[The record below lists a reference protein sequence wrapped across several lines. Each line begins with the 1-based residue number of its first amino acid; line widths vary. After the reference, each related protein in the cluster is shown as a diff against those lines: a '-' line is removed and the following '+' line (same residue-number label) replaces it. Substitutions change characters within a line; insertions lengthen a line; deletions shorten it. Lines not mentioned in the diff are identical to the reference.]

1 MAGEEVT
8 QGRDVGFILEQGDIS
23 KPPTGRPVIYATNG
37 IISSGHY
44 LTSMA
49 GMRML
54 MSGGNAFDALVS
66 ATFAAAVVEPIASY
80 SLGAEVVFMFHDTV
94 TGDFLSLSGQGT
106 VSSRATPEFFKS
118 MGHDSIPTGPGKDA
132 PLSFTVP
139 GVAAACFSMLEKY
152 GTKSVQEIL
161 SVSIEYAEKGIP
173 NYEYM
178 TGRLDAGDAV
188 SQFELFPPGGLDIF
202 FNEGEI
208 PDPGT
213 LLVQDSLGRTFR
225 AMSEAADKAGPN
237 RLAGI
242 SAAKDCFYSG
252 DIASAISDA
261 SRNVDGI
268 LDKSDLENYEPK
280 YSEPVGTTYLGYGV
294 HGHST
299 WTQGPVLQQA
309 LNILECFDLKSM
321 GHNSVEYIHT
331 VTEALKLALADREAF
346 YGDPDFASFPGDGLL
361 SKQYASERSKEIDP
375 MKAYPGMPSY
385 GNPWAYSG
393 LHGEVSPQPS
403 YDSGGPM
410 DLQHESGTTHITVMD
425 AHGNMACS
433 TPSGGAFN
441 KSVFFPELGFAIS
454 TRSEMLNFIEGHP
467 NVVKPGKRPR
477 TTIINYMITKDGVPI
492 GTIGCPGGDAQAQAN
507 LQLVLNTLLWGMN
520 PQEAV
525 ESPRFSSLSAPNSFY
540 PHTYLPNQLSMED
553 GFPEGVAEGL
563 TGKGHQIVHAA
574 TCGMGAAVA
583 IRNPENG
590 VLAAS
595 ADPRRASYAIGL

>member
-1 MAGEEVT
+1 MAGEEAT

-80 SLGAEVVFMFHDTV
+80 SLGAEAVFMFHDTV

-202 FNEGEI
+202 FNAGEI

-261 SRNVDGI
+261 SRTVDGI

-346 YGDPDFASFPGDGLL
+346 YGDPDFASVPVDGLL

>member
-80 SLGAEVVFMFHDTV
+80 SLGAEAVFMFHDTV

-118 MGHDSIPTGPGKDA
+118 KGHDSIPTGPGKDA

-213 LLVQDSLGRTFR
+213 LLVQDSLGCTFR
-225 AMSEAADKAGPN
+225 AMSEAADNAGPN

-242 SAAKDCFYSG
+242 SAAKDCFYMG

-346 YGDPDFASFPGDGLL
+346 YGDPDFASVPVDGLL

-454 TRSEMLNFIEGHP
+454 TRSEMLNFVEGHP

>member
-1 MAGEEVT
+1 MAGEEAT

-80 SLGAEVVFMFHDTV
+80 SLGAEAVFMFHDTV

-208 PDPGT
+208 PAPGT

-225 AMSEAADKAGPN
+225 AMSEVADKAGPN

-346 YGDPDFASFPGDGLL
+346 YGDPDFASVPVDGLL

-477 TTIINYMITKDGVPI
+477 TTIIHYMITKDGVPI

>member
-54 MSGGNAFDALVS
+54 MSGGKAFDALVS

-80 SLGAEVVFMFHDTV
+80 SLGAEAVFMFHDTV

-118 MGHDSIPTGPGKDA
+118 KGHDSIPTGPGKDA

-213 LLVQDSLGRTFR
+213 LLVQDSLGCTFR
-225 AMSEAADKAGPN
+225 AMSEAADNAGPN

-346 YGDPDFASFPGDGLL
+346 YGDPDFASVPVDGLL

-454 TRSEMLNFIEGHP
+454 TRSEMLNFVEGHP

>member
-80 SLGAEVVFMFHDTV
+80 SLGAEAVFMFHDTV

-118 MGHDSIPTGPGKDA
+118 KGHDSIPTGPGKDA

-213 LLVQDSLGRTFR
+213 LLVQDSLGCTFR
-225 AMSEAADKAGPN
+225 AMSEAADNAGPN

-346 YGDPDFASFPGDGLL
+346 YGDPDFASVPVDGLL
-361 SKQYASERSKEIDP
+361 SKRYASERSKEIDP

-441 KSVFFPELGFAIS
+441 KTVFFPELGFAIS
-454 TRSEMLNFIEGHP
+454 TRSEMLNFVEGHP

>member
-80 SLGAEVVFMFHDTV
+80 SLGAEAVFMFHDTV

-225 AMSEAADKAGPN
+225 AMSEVADKAGPN

-242 SAAKDCFYSG
+242 SAVSYTH
-252 DIASAISDA
+252 
-261 SRNVDGI
+261 
-268 LDKSDLENYEPK
+268 LTLP
-280 YSEPVGTTYLGYGV
+280 T
-294 HGHST
+294 
-299 WTQGPVLQQA
+299 
-309 LNILECFDLKSM
+309 
-321 GHNSVEYIHT
+321 
-331 VTEALKLALADREAF
+331 
-346 YGDPDFASFPGDGLL
+346 
-361 SKQYASERSKEIDP
+361 
-375 MKAYPGMPSY
+375 KA
-385 GNPWAYSG
+385 
-393 LHGEVSPQPS
+393 
-403 YDSGGPM
+403 
-410 DLQHESGTTHITVMD
+410 
-425 AHGNMACS
+425 
-433 TPSGGAFN
+433 
-441 KSVFFPELGFAIS
+441 
-454 TRSEMLNFIEGHP
+454 
-467 NVVKPGKRPR
+467 
-477 TTIINYMITKDGVPI
+477 
-492 GTIGCPGGDAQAQAN
+492 
-507 LQLVLNTLLWGMN
+507 
-520 PQEAV
+520 
-525 ESPRFSSLSAPNSFY
+525 
-540 PHTYLPNQLSMED
+540 
-553 GFPEGVAEGL
+553 
-563 TGKGHQIVHAA
+563 
-574 TCGMGAAVA
+574 
-583 IRNPENG
+583 
-590 VLAAS
+590 
-595 ADPRRASYAIGL
+595 

>member
-1 MAGEEVT
+1 MAGEEAT

-80 SLGAEVVFMFHDTV
+80 SLGAEAVFMFHDTV
-94 TGDFLSLSGQGT
+94 TWDVLSLSGQGT

-346 YGDPDFASFPGDGLL
+346 YGDPDFASVPVDGLL

>member
-1 MAGEEVT
+1 MAGEEAT

-80 SLGAEVVFMFHDTV
+80 SLGAEAVFMFHDTG

-346 YGDPDFASFPGDGLL
+346 YGDPDFASVPVDGLL

-441 KSVFFPELGFAIS
+441 KSVFFHELGFAIS

>member
-80 SLGAEVVFMFHDTV
+80 SLGAEAVFMFHDTG

-118 MGHDSIPTGPGKDA
+118 KGHDSIPTGPGKDA

-213 LLVQDSLGRTFR
+213 LLVQDSLGCTFR
-225 AMSEAADKAGPN
+225 AMSEAADNAGPN

-346 YGDPDFASFPGDGLL
+346 YGDPDFASVPVDGLL

>member
-80 SLGAEVVFMFHDTV
+80 SLGAEAVFMFHDTG

-118 MGHDSIPTGPGKDA
+118 KGHDSIPTGPGKDA

-152 GTKSVQEIL
+152 GIKSVQEIL
-161 SVSIEYAEKGIP
+161 SVSIEYAERGIP

-225 AMSEAADKAGPN
+225 AMSEAADNAGPN

-346 YGDPDFASFPGDGLL
+346 YGDPDFASVPVDGLL
-361 SKQYASERSKEIDP
+361 SKHYASERSKEIDP

>member
-80 SLGAEVVFMFHDTV
+80 SLGAEAVFMFHDTG

-118 MGHDSIPTGPGKDA
+118 KGHDSIPTGPGKDA

-213 LLVQDSLGRTFR
+213 LLVQDSLGCTFR
-225 AMSEAADKAGPN
+225 AMSEAADNAGPN

-346 YGDPDFASFPGDGLL
+346 YGDPDFASVPVDGLL

-385 GNPWAYSG
+385 GNP
-393 LHGEVSPQPS
+393 
-403 YDSGGPM
+403 
-410 DLQHESGTTHITVMD
+410 
-425 AHGNMACS
+425 
-433 TPSGGAFN
+433 
-441 KSVFFPELGFAIS
+441 
-454 TRSEMLNFIEGHP
+454 
-467 NVVKPGKRPR
+467 
-477 TTIINYMITKDGVPI
+477 
-492 GTIGCPGGDAQAQAN
+492 
-507 LQLVLNTLLWGMN
+507 
-520 PQEAV
+520 
-525 ESPRFSSLSAPNSFY
+525 
-540 PHTYLPNQLSMED
+540 
-553 GFPEGVAEGL
+553 
-563 TGKGHQIVHAA
+563 
-574 TCGMGAAVA
+574 
-583 IRNPENG
+583 
-590 VLAAS
+590 
-595 ADPRRASYAIGL
+595 

>member
-1 MAGEEVT
+1 MAGDGTT

-23 KPPTGRPVIYATNG
+23 RPPTGRPVIYASNG

-66 ATFAAAVVEPIASY
+66 ATFAAAVVEPVASY
-80 SLGAEVVFMFHDTV
+80 SLGAEATFMFHDTG
-94 TGDFLSLSGQGT
+94 TGDFLSLSGQGPA
-106 VSSRATPEFFKS
+106 SLKATPEFFKS
-118 MGHDSIPTGPGKDA
+118 RGHDSIPTGPGADA

-152 GTKSVQEIL
+152 GTKSVQEVL
-161 SVSIEYAEKGIP
+161 SVSIEYAENGIP

-178 TGRLDAGDAV
+178 IGRLDAGGAV
-188 SQFELFPPGGLDIF
+188 GQFELFPPGGLEIF
-202 FNEGEI
+202 FDDGDI

-213 LLVQDSLGRTFR
+213 LLVQKSLARTFR
-225 AMSEAADKAGPN
+225 MMSEAADKAGPK
-237 RLAGI
+237 RLDGI

-252 DIASAISDA
+252 DIASSISDA
-261 SRNVDGI
+261 SCRVDGI

-280 YSEPVGTTYLGYGV
+280 YSEPIGTTYMGYGV

-309 LNILECFDLKSM
+309 LNILESFDLKSM
-321 GHNSVEYIHT
+321 GHNSVEYVHT

-346 YGDPDFASFPGDGLL
+346 YGDPDFASIPVDGLL
-361 SKQYASERSKEIDP
+361 SKQYAAERAKEINNL
-375 MKAYPGMPSY
+375 KAYPGMPDY
-385 GNPWAYSG
+385 GNPWAYSAVQ
-393 LHGEVSPQPS
+393 GEVSPQPS
-403 YDSGGPM
+403 YSSGGPM

-425 AHGNMACS
+425 GHGNIACS

-454 TRSEMLNFIEGHP
+454 TRSEMLNFTEGHP

-477 TTIINYMITKDGVPI
+477 TTIINYMITQDGVPI
-492 GTIGCPGGDAQAQAN
+492 ATIGCPGGDAQAQAN

-525 ESPRFSSLSAPNSFY
+525 EASRFSSLSAPNSFY

-553 GFPEGVAEGL
+553 GFPEEVSEGL
-563 TGKGHQIVHAA
+563 AEKGHDIVNAA

-583 IRNPENG
+583 IRNPDSG
-590 VLAAS
+590 VLSAS

>member
-80 SLGAEVVFMFHDTV
+80 SLGAEAVFMFHDTV

-118 MGHDSIPTGPGKDA
+118 KGHDSIPTGPGKDA
-132 PLSFTVP
+132 RLSFTVP

-213 LLVQDSLGRTFR
+213 LLVQDSLGCTFR
-225 AMSEAADKAGPN
+225 AMSEAADNAGPN

-346 YGDPDFASFPGDGLL
+346 YGDPDFASVPVDGLL

-454 TRSEMLNFIEGHP
+454 TRSEMLNFVEGHP

>member
-80 SLGAEVVFMFHDTV
+80 SLGAEAVFMFHDTV

-118 MGHDSIPTGPGKDA
+118 KGHDSIPTGPGKDA

-213 LLVQDSLGRTFR
+213 LLVQDSLGCTFR
-225 AMSEAADKAGPN
+225 AMSEAADNAGPN

-299 WTQGPVLQQA
+299 WTQGAVLQQA

-346 YGDPDFASFPGDGLL
+346 YGDPDFASVPVDGLL

>member
-1 MAGEEVT
+1 MAGEEAT

-80 SLGAEVVFMFHDTV
+80 SLGAEAVFMFHDTG

-161 SVSIEYAEKGIP
+161 SVSIEYAERGIP

-261 SRNVDGI
+261 SRSVDGI

-309 LNILECFDLKSM
+309 LNILERFDLKSM

-346 YGDPDFASFPGDGLL
+346 YCDPDFAAFPVDGLL

-375 MKAYPGMPSY
+375 VKAYPGMPSY